1 MQRALFRLRLRLVE
15 KGVFRY
21 RPQAALP
28 TLSAAALA
36 GALPLMLA
44 GCSKEP
50 KQPSAPLAPSPA
62 ATNVSEAAPAGPDLA
77 ELNRQLRRWIVSNRR
92 PPKSF
97 EDFAANTTY
106 QIPPPPP
113 GKKYVIDPKM
123 HLLLVNR

>member
-1 MQRALFRLRLRLVE
+1 MQSVLFCLRLRLVG
-15 KGVFRY
+15 KGIVRY
-21 RPQAALP
+21 RLQAALP

-50 KQPSAPLAPSPA
+50 KQPSALLAPPRA
-62 ATNVSEAAPAGPDLA
+62 VTNVSEAAPEGPNLA

-113 GKKYVIDPKM
+113 GKKYAIDRKM
-123 HLLLVNR
+123 HVLLVNP